1 MKKSNSFLSRSDLN
15 GLAIFRN
22 IQELLSHLQINSKP
36 EYQLPPSGTPSHSL
50 RPTEQPPVVWSE
62 LTDSD
67 LKRYGL
73 LISTQLKLLSKVL
86 PDLKSVEF
94 NDVSQG
100 PELSDIELAQK
111 LAALVQEENLHNS
124 LPGNNQKKLN

>member
-1 MKKSNSFLSRSDLN
+1 
-15 GLAIFRN
+15 
-22 IQELLSHLQINSKP
+22 
-36 EYQLPPSGTPSHSL
+36 
-50 RPTEQPPVVWSE
+50 